1 MNNNHRAISPTRED
15 PVNVRSDAPASPT
28 TVSFRDPSGRVVIA
42 DGRAFRVVD
51 PDYQETLTIFLAS
64 QLSSELVAGEM
75 LINTRTVDDLELR
88 EQLVR
93 IALPQ
98 CPDALVLEH
107 EYIAFPSY
115 PYEWP
120 PEMLHAAGELTLN
133 LMERLLPK
141 NLVLKDASPYNIL
154 YRGAKPIFI
163 DLLSIEKRDVGD
175 STWLAY
181 AQFTRTF
188 ISPLLADK
196 YFGVRLDQT
205 FRVYRD
211 GLQPEQLFR
220 MSSTWRKVHPVFLTS
235 VSLPTLLSR
244 MDPNRYQTIYQPRQR
259 RSAEQ
264 ALFILER
271 QLRGLRR
278 KLAAAK
284 PVASRKSSWHDYEE
298 QEAQKERNLPLKK
311 IFIEHALKEH
321 GPRRVLDI
329 GCNRGYFSLLAAQAG
344 CSVVAI
350 DQDPVVVGQVWRRA
364 VQEKLDVLPLVV
376 DITRPT
382 AGLGWRNMETRGF
395 LDRARGS
402 FQCVLMLA
410 VIHHM
415 LVTERIPLEEILQL
429 AWELTTDMLIIEFV
443 PPDDSMFRLLTR
455 GNDRLYEY
463 LNRELFESLSSKYFV
478 IERTEQVGD
487 SGRRLYQMRR
497 ATLG

>member
-1 MNNNHRAISPTRED
+1 MSATQEGPVDLRSGDHAVRPTI
-15 PVNVRSDAPASPT
+15 
-28 TVSFRDPSGRVVIA
+28 VSFRDPSGRVVIA

-51 PDYQETLTIFLAS
+51 PDSQEPITAFLTS
-64 QLSSELVAGEM
+64 PLSSELVEREM
-75 LINTRTVDDLELR
+75 LISTRIVNDPELR
-88 EQLVR
+88 EQLIR
-93 IALPQ
+93 IAMPQ
-98 CPDALVLEH
+98 CPQALVLEH
-107 EYIAFPSY
+107 EHIAFPSY

-120 PEMLHAAGELTLN
+120 PEMLYAAGELTLD
-133 LMERLLPK
+133 LMERLLPE

-154 YRGAKPIFI
+154 YRGAKPVFI
-163 DLLSIEKRDVGD
+163 DLLSIEKRALED

-211 GLQPEQLFR
+211 GLQPEQVFR
-220 MSSTWRKVHPVFLTS
+220 MSSLMRKLHPALLTTI
-235 VSLPTLLSR
+235 SLPALLSR

-259 RSAEQ
+259 RSAEL
-264 ALFILER
+264 ASFILER

-278 KLAAAK
+278 KLKAAK
-284 PVASRKSSWHDYEE
+284 PATARKSSWHDYEE
-298 QEAQKERNLPLKK
+298 QEAQKERNLPGKK
-311 IFIEHALKEH
+311 TFVERAIKEH
-321 GPRRVLDI
+321 GPGRVLDI
-329 GCNRGYFSLLAAQAG
+329 GCNRGYFSMLAAKAG

-350 DQDPVVVGQVWRRA
+350 DQDPVVVGQLWRLA
-364 VQEKLDVLPLVV
+364 AQEKLDVLPLVT

-382 AGLGWRNMETRGF
+382 AGLGWRNTETRGF

-402 FQCVLMLA
+402 FQCVMMLA

-429 AWELTTDMLIIEFV
+429 ASELTTDLLIIEFV
-443 PPDDSMFRLLTR
+443 PPDDPMFRLITR

-463 LNRELFESLSSKYFV
+463 LNRELFEDLSAKYFV

-497 ATLG
+497 ATVA

>member
-1 MNNNHRAISPTRED
+1 MSATRKNFADLPSGDRAIRPT
-15 PVNVRSDAPASPT
+15 S
-28 TVSFRDPSGRVVIA
+28 VSFRDPSGRVVIA

-51 PDYQETLTIFLAS
+51 PDYEEMLKAFLAS
-64 QLSSELVAGEM
+64 PLSTELVDGEM
-75 LINTRTVDDLELR
+75 LINTRIVDDPELR
-88 EQLVR
+88 GQLIQ
-93 IALPQ
+93 IAMPQ
-98 CPDALVLEH
+98 TPQALVLEH
-107 EYIAFPSY
+107 EHIAFPSY

-120 PEMLHAAGELTLN
+120 PEMLYAAGELTLD
-133 LMERLLPK
+133 LMERLLPE

-163 DLLSIEKRDVGD
+163 DLLSIEKRASGD

-181 AQFTRTF
+181 AQFVRTF

-211 GLQPEQLFR
+211 GLQPEQVFR
-220 MSSTWRKVHPVFLTS
+220 MSSMLQKLHPSLLTS
-235 VSLPTLLSR
+235 ISLPALLSR

-259 RSAEQ
+259 RSPELAS
-264 ALFILER
+264 FILER

-278 KLAAAK
+278 KLKAAK
-284 PVASRKSSWHDYEE
+284 PATARTSSWHNYEE
-298 QEAQKERNLPLKK
+298 QEAQKERNLPGKK
-311 IFIEHALKEH
+311 SFVERALKEH
-321 GPRRVLDI
+321 GPKRVLDV
-329 GCNRGYFSLLAAQAG
+329 GCNRGYFSMLAAQTG
-344 CSVVAI
+344 GSVIAI
-350 DQDPVVVGQVWRRA
+350 DQDPVVVGQLWRRA
-364 VQEKLDVLPLVV
+364 VQKNLDVLPLVI

-382 AGLGWRNMETRGF
+382 AGLGWRNTETRGF

-402 FQCVLMLA
+402 FQGVMMLA

-429 AWELTTDMLIIEFV
+429 ASELTTDLLIIEFV

-455 GNDRLYEY
+455 GNERLYDY
-463 LNRELFESLSSKYFV
+463 LNREVFEDVSSKYFV

-487 SGRRLYQMRR
+487 SQRRLYQMRR
-497 ATLG
+497 AKVA

>member
-1 MNNNHRAISPTRED
+1 MTATREGPD
-15 PVNVRSDAPASPT
+15 LRSDDRAVRPT

-42 DGRAFRVVD
+42 DNRAFRVVD
-51 PDYQETLTIFLAS
+51 PDSQETLTAFLTS
-64 QLSSELVAGEM
+64 PLSSELVDREM
-75 LINTRTVDDLELR
+75 LVNTRIVEDPELR
-88 EQLVR
+88 EQL
-93 IALPQ
+93 IQLAMPQ
-98 CPDALVLEH
+98 CPQALVLEH
-107 EYIAFPSY
+107 EHIAFPSY

-120 PEMLHAAGELTLN
+120 PEMLYAAGELTLD
-133 LMERLLPK
+133 LMNRLLPE

-154 YRGAKPIFI
+154 YRGHKPIFI
-163 DLLSIEKRDVGD
+163 DLLSIEKRALED

-211 GLQPEQLFR
+211 GLQPEQVFR
-220 MSSTWRKVHPVFLTS
+220 MSSMMQKLHPALLTTI
-235 VSLPTLLSR
+235 SLPALLSR

-259 RSAEQ
+259 RSAEL
-264 ALFILER
+264 ASFILER

-278 KLAAAK
+278 KLKAAK
-284 PVASRKSSWHDYEE
+284 PAAARKSSWHDYEE
-298 QEAQKERNLPLKK
+298 QEAQKERNLPGKK
-311 IFIEHALKEH
+311 TFVERAINEH
-321 GPRRVLDI
+321 GPKRVLDI
-329 GCNRGYFSLLAAQAG
+329 GCNRGYFSMLAAKAG

-350 DQDPVVVGQVWRRA
+350 DQDPVVVGQLFRLA
-364 VQEKLDVLPLVV
+364 VQEKLDVLPLVT

-382 AGLGWRNMETRGF
+382 AGLGWRNTETRGF

-402 FQCVLMLA
+402 FQCVMMLA

-429 AWELTTDMLIIEFV
+429 ASELTTDLLIIEFV
-443 PPDDSMFRLLTR
+443 PTDDSMFRLLTR
-455 GNDRLYEY
+455 GNERLYEY
-463 LNRELFESLSSKYFV
+463 LNQEVFEDVSSRYFV
-478 IERTEQVGD
+478 IERAEQVGD

-497 ATLG
+497 AAVA

>member
-1 MNNNHRAISPTRED
+1 MGATRED
-15 PVNVRSDAPASPT
+15 LVNLRSDDGAVCRT
-28 TVSFRDPSGRVVIA
+28 TVSFRDPGGRVVIA
-42 DGRAFRVVD
+42 GSRAFRVVE
-51 PDYQETLTIFLAS
+51 PDYQETIKSFLAS
-64 QLSSELVAGEM
+64 PLSAEMVDGEM
-75 LINTRTVDDLELR
+75 LINTRTVNDPELR

-98 CPDALVLEH
+98 CPHAMVLEH
-107 EYIAFPSY
+107 EHIAFPSY

-120 PEMLHAAGELTLN
+120 PEMLYAAGALTLD
-133 LMERLLPK
+133 LMERLLPA
-141 NLVLKDASPYNIL
+141 NLVLKDSSPYNIL
-154 YRGAKPIFI
+154 FRGAKPIFI
-163 DLLSIEKRDVGD
+163 DLLSIEKRAVGD

-205 FRVYRD
+205 FSVYRD
-211 GLQPEQLFR
+211 GLQPEQVFR
-220 MSSTWRKVHPVFLTS
+220 MSGMWRKLHPAFLTS
-235 VSLPTLLSR
+235 ISLPALLSR

-259 RSAEQ
+259 RSAEL
-264 ALFILER
+264 ASFILER

-278 KLAAAK
+278 KLKAAK
-284 PVASRKSSWHDYEE
+284 PVAVRKSSWHDYEE
-298 QEAQKERNLPLKK
+298 REPQKERNLPAKK
-311 IFIEHALKEH
+311 IFVERALKEH

-350 DQDPVVVGQVWRRA
+350 DQDPVVVGRLWRRA
-364 VQEKLDVLPLVV
+364 SQEKLDVLPLVV

-429 AWELTTDMLIIEFV
+429 ACELTTDMLIIEFV
-443 PPDDSMFRLLTR
+443 PPDDPMFRLLTR

-463 LNRELFESLSSKYFV
+463 LNRDLFEDLSSKYFV

-487 SGRRLYQMRR
+487 SERRLYQMRR
-497 ATLG
+497 ATVA